1 MIEEADRDGDG
12 ASWTNKPGRRG
23 AALARCP
30 KHDRTT
36 ADTLPLA
43 LLFFFL
49 FARAG
54 YVVFDDFFRIMKKKS
69 DNPLDDLDD
78 DDDV

>member
-1 MIEEADRDGDG
+1 M
-12 ASWTNKPGRRG
+12 PQRRERE
-23 AALARCP
+23 L
-30 KHDRTT
+30 RTR
-36 ADTLPLA
+36 APSPSPPNSLLVPPTLPL
-43 LLFFFL
+43 FP
-49 FARAG
+49 AG